1 MLRQNPNSEG
11 DHDFHLQK
19 RRGWNAKQKQKQNSN
34 LVNENGQ
41 EADRQKNPQSQKTVV
56 FNEKWSI
63 QRKRNKAERKIGTDN
78 EIGDFEPSKQVNQN
92 KKIWLFL
99 SKVKNTVTE
108 EIVAKHIIKKTSA
121 RKEEVEVKLCKAKF
135 ENKQQNQQLC
145 FMVGVNMDLKD
156 MVYGENFWPLG
167 VGFQRFD
174 FSLGKIFL
182 YRQQQG

>member
-41 EADRQKNPQSQKTVV
+41 EADRQENPQSQKTVV

-92 KKIWLFL
+92 KKNMAISFKGKKYGDRGNR
-99 SKVKNTVTE
+99 SKTYY
-108 EIVAKHIIKKTSA
+108 KK
-121 RKEEVEVKLCKAKF
+121 
-135 ENKQQNQQLC
+135 
-145 FMVGVNMDLKD
+145 
-156 MVYGENFWPLG
+156 
-167 VGFQRFD
+167 D
-174 FSLGKIFL
+174 FSKEGGRRGKTLQSKI
-182 YRQQQG
+182 